1 MTCLKNWSEPYMMHY
16 NKRECL
22 KYEGKYTDHDFFILV
37 LMEPPREYTFIKY
50 RKVRCLGPHKQHQ
63 S

>member
-1 MTCLKNWSEPYMMHY
+1 MMHY

-37 LMEPPREYTFIKY
+37 LMEPSREYTFIKH
-50 RKVRCLGPHKQHQ
+50 RKVMCLGPHKQHQ